1 MSEENAQK
9 KNKFRPVV
17 FGCLIPSAGFLAEPR
32 IEQRISNVEKKILEH
47 ASDSYDP
54 DTTVMALFSMETA
67 IRNAGNF
74 EQLTEYIVQES
85 PEKVAP
91 EIQLLK
97 YRFFNVYKKLLSNK
111 DSEADAKSIYR
122 TAQGALLDF
131 ASTVDPLAFTY
142 SRVLRHTAP

>member
-17 FGCLIPSAGFLAEPR
+17 FGCLIPSAGFLVLAIIAALLLSRAEPPGKKPEYIKSAEPR

-85 PEKVAP
+85 PEKSLP
-91 EIQLLK
+91 
-97 YRFFNVYKKLLSNK
+97 
-111 DSEADAKSIYR
+111 KSS
-122 TAQGALLDF
+122 F
-131 ASTVDPLAFTY
+131 
-142 SRVLRHTAP
+142 